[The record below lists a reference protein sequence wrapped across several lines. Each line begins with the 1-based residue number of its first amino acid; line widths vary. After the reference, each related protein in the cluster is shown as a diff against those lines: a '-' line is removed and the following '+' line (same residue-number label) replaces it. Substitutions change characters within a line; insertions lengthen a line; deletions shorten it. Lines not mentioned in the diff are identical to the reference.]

1 MLFVNICFSYLG
13 RAGESDISI
22 EALPDFEISAFSLRV
37 CTIDIYKVR
46 YVHSIKFHNSV
57 QQLNTFTVGCK
68 SCQDKQI
75 EQAQIQIALP
85 NIKKIKFSN

>member
-1 MLFVNICFSYLG
+1 MCSTLPCNLYLSYLG
-13 RAGESDISI
+13 GAGESDISI
-22 EALPDFEISAFSLRV
+22 EAFPDFEISAFSLRV

-46 YVHSIKFHNSV
+46 YVHFIKFHNSV

-75 EQAQIQIALP
+75 EQAQIKIDLP
-85 NIKKIKFSN
+85 